1 MENKKLYYTL
11 SALFISAELALLMC
25 ILFAPHAEISCLWA
39 IILVLLYSLLFKNKN
54 TSVLL
59 MQLAF
64 VFTLAS
70 DTFLVGVAPVIQW
83 LAMTTFFVAQSLYF
97 AKMLLS
103 IKAKKYV
110 ADNIAI
116 RIILLGCA
124 ILLGWLVLK
133 EKLDYVAIISL
144 AYFSSLIHNVILAFV
159 LFKKSPMFAIGMLL
173 FLLCDIVVGLNSA
186 IGTYISV
193 PENSIWYQI
202 AHAPFNLAWTFY
214 LPSQT
219 LLALSIKDATK

>member
-1 MENKKLYYTL
+1 MENKKVYWIST
-11 SALFISAELALLMC
+11 SLFLAAEVALLFC
-25 ILFAPHAEISCLWA
+25 ILFAPHSEISCMWA

-54 TSVLL
+54 ISVLL

-70 DTFLVGVAPVIQW
+70 DTFLVGVAPKIQW
-83 LAMTTFFVAQSLYF
+83 LAMTTFFIAQSLYF

-116 RIILLGCA
+116 RAILIGCA
-124 ILLGWLVLK
+124 VLLGWLVLK
-133 EKLDYVAIISL
+133 EKLDYVAAISL
-144 AYFSSLIHNVILAFV
+144 MYFASLIHNVILAFV
-159 LFKKSPMFAIGMLL
+159 LFKKSPLMALGMLL
-173 FLLCDIVVGLNSA
+173 FLCCDIVVGLNSA
-186 IGTYISV
+186 IGVYISV
-193 PENSIWYQI
+193 PETSILYKI
-202 AHAPFNLAWTFY
+202 AFAPFNLAWTFY

-219 LLALSIKDATK
+219 MLALSTKDIK

>member
-1 MENKKLYYTL
+1 MENKKVYWIST
-11 SALFISAELALLMC
+11 SLFLAAEVALLFC
-25 ILFAPHAEISCLWA
+25 ILFAPHSEISCMWA

-54 TSVLL
+54 ICVLL

-70 DTFLVGVAPVIQW
+70 DTFLVGVAPKIQW
-83 LAMTTFFVAQSLYF
+83 LAMTTFFIAQSLYF

-116 RIILLGCA
+116 RAILIGCA
-124 ILLGWLVLK
+124 VLLGWLVLK
-133 EKLDYVAIISL
+133 EKLDYVAAISL
-144 AYFSSLIHNVILAFV
+144 MYFASIIHNVILAFV
-159 LFKKSPMFAIGMLL
+159 LFKKSPLMALGMLL
-173 FLLCDIVVGLNSA
+173 FLCCDIVVGLNSA
-186 IGTYISV
+186 IGVYISV
-193 PENSIWYQI
+193 PETSILYKI
-202 AHAPFNLAWTFY
+202 AFAPFNLAWTFY

-219 LLALSIKDATK
+219 MLALSTKDIK

>member
-25 ILFAPHAEISCLWA
+25 ILFAPHAEITCLWA

-64 VFTLAS
+64 VFTLA
-70 DTFLVGVAPVIQW
+70 
-83 LAMTTFFVAQSLYF
+83 TFFVAQTLYF

-144 AYFSSLIHNVILAFV
+144 AYFASLIHNVILAFV

-193 PENSIWYQI
+193 PENSIWYLI

>member
-1 MENKKLYYTL
+1 MENKKVYWIST
-11 SALFISAELALLMC
+11 SLFLAAEVALLFC
-25 ILFAPHAEISCLWA
+25 ILFAPHSEISCMWA

-54 TSVLL
+54 ISVLL

-70 DTFLVGVAPVIQW
+70 DTFLVGVAPKIQW
-83 LAMTTFFVAQSLYF
+83 LAMTTFFIVQSLYF

-116 RIILLGCA
+116 RAILIGCA
-124 ILLGWLVLK
+124 VLLGWLVLK
-133 EKLDYVAIISL
+133 EKLDYVAAISL
-144 AYFSSLIHNVILAFV
+144 MYFASIIHNVILAFV
-159 LFKKSPMFAIGMLL
+159 LFKKSPLMALGMLL
-173 FLLCDIVVGLNSA
+173 FLCCDIVVGLNSA
-186 IGTYISV
+186 IGVYISV
-193 PENSIWYQI
+193 PETSILYKI
-202 AHAPFNLAWTFY
+202 AFAQFNLAWTFY

-219 LLALSIKDATK
+219 MLALSTKDIK